1 MAKNENID
9 IEGLT
14 AVLLQKYSEYT
25 DDKCEKAA
33 EITKQTGKEMVKAIK
48 DDSPVKTGEY
58 HDGWTVEAEQG
69 KGFTKIIGKNKKKPQ
84 LTHILQNGHAKTK
97 GGRVPGVDHISK
109 NEKKYNELLL
119 ERVEEVLK

>member
-1 MAKNENID
+1 MKEIVD

-25 DDKCEKAA
+25 NDKCEKAA

-58 HDGWTVEAEQG
+58 RDGWTAEIEQG
-69 KGFTKIIGKNKKKPQ
+69 KGYTKITGKNKKKP
-84 LTHILQNGHAKTK
+84 K
-97 GGRVPGVDHISK
+97 
-109 NEKKYNELLL
+109 
-119 ERVEEVLK
+119 